1 MLNIARKRL
10 GQELRTVLVDDTIRY
25 EPWCKTRD
33 TSKWKRPR
41 RCVLLPFLWP
51 PHDCSRTS
59 VLRNSFKRPR
69 AGKRTLQRAF
79 LWTKGTWTLPFP
91 GWPLGQPRPPLPTG
105 ISPKV
110 RFSKPV
116 GKKSGSRRSGS
127 FLTFFRSSFPKIPVT
142 EPISDPV
149 TLANLIF
156 LLSGGNSDSFYCI
169 YLSQIYCTQM
179 DDSGLCFLLRS
190 IFILSHQ
197 EERYAG
203 PEGCSAQPSDT
214 SYFSLLKK
222 TAVVTEVLS

>member
-1 MLNIARKRL
+1 MSPDAKPETPVS
-10 GQELRTVLVDDTIRY
+10 GEDLVGVT
-25 EPWCKTRD
+25 PASPLATAWLFPNF
-33 TSKWKRPR
+33 SSPQQ
-41 RCVLLPFLWP
+41 
-51 PHDCSRTS
+51 
-59 VLRNSFKRPR
+59 
-69 AGKRTLQRAF
+69 LQMPSS
-79 LWTKGTWTLPFP
+79 WETHPTKGTSVNQGNLNTPFP
-91 GWPLGQPRPPLPTG
+91 RLTSGTAQTTSARWYLSRSQTFQARGQEIRQQE
-105 ISPKV
+105 
-110 RFSKPV
+110 
-116 GKKSGSRRSGS
+116 SGS

-214 SYFSLLKK
+214 SYFSLLKE